1 MIRVDL
7 LGDKEPI
14 PYIIVI
20 SMIAVIVL
28 LFVIRRW
35 LLSRKRVETPS
46 ILIGN
51 GQTIGNRDEQDDYF
65 SSAVTPVGTVA
76 VLADGISGLANG
88 RMSSTVAVTTYIRE
102 FLKLERS
109 SEIMPYFARAAQL
122 SNSEIVNNLAGAQG
136 GTTLA
141 AAVIHDGKLYWG
153 AVGDSLIMVFRD
165 RQFIRINAQDTLES
179 VLEEKY
185 LAGEISKEEVA
196 SNPMRRRLVNYLG
209 YEQFKNIEV
218 CEEPFRLQKKD
229 KVILCSDGVYNSLTE
244 VEMEQIL
251 VDADNPHD
259 AAEAMI
265 ENIEWKR
272 MKNQDNATVLI
283 VEKGW

>member
-1 MIRVDL
+1 MSL
-7 LGDKEPI
+7 LGGKDPI
-14 PYIIVI
+14 PYIIVL

-28 LFVIRRW
+28 LFAIRRW
-35 LLSRKRVETPS
+35 LLTRKPIETPS
-46 ILIGN
+46 VLIGN
-51 GQTIGNRDEQDDYF
+51 GQTIGNRVEQDDYF

-102 FLKLERS
+102 FLKLERP
-109 SEIMPYFARAAQL
+109 SEIMPYFTRAAQL

-141 AAVIHDGKLYWG
+141 AVVIHGGKLYWG

-185 LAGEISKEEVA
+185 LAGEISKEEVE

-218 CEEPFRLQKKD
+218 CEEPYRLQKKD

-244 VEMEQIL
+244 VELEQIL
-251 VDADNPHD
+251 VDAETPHD